1 LREQLPCEFD
11 TKNPRLDHPRVVI
24 GTPLERLE
32 DLRLLRG
39 NGQFVDDLHVA
50 GMLHAVVVRSMF
62 AHGTIR
68 ALEVRAARALPGVH
82 AIYTARDVAA
92 AYGGSVP
99 HVPLRVGSFAE
110 VEPFAQP
117 VIAHGKVRYV
127 GEPLAI
133 VVAESVA
140 HAEDAAEAVQADIEP
155 LPAIVDRASALA
167 GSALLFESA
176 GRNTVAT
183 YTAAKGDAAGVRAAY
198 RRSERF
204 AMHRH
209 SAVFMEPRGL
219 LADWRGAESRM
230 VVTGSAKVPFAN
242 RRMLT
247 RCMDLPEE
255 CIEMRWSDFGGGFG
269 VRGDFYPEDF
279 LVPFA
284 SRKLGRPVK
293 WVEDRRE
300 NLLAAN
306 HARDIE
312 CELEMACD
320 GEGRVLCLRGHAW
333 VNVGAY
339 YRMSGAVQ
347 PRNVAQFIAGPYRV
361 PHVHMQ
367 STVLVSNKTP
377 TGAYRGPGRF
387 EADFFRERLFDMAA
401 RDLGIDPVEF
411 RRRNL
416 VAKDEMPYELA
427 TLTPVESREALDNGD
442 YTLTLERCLQEIGW
456 HDKAPRVGKRQADG
470 RHFGMGIGC
479 FVEGGGAGPKETARL
494 VLHADGG
501 VDVHVGSVNLGQGM
515 ETVFTQIA
523 AEALG
528 MPMERLRICHGSTS
542 GLREGFGSFHSR
554 SVVMGGSAVVLAA
567 QALKGKMQADSR
579 RPLEAEAE
587 FHSHRH
593 TYSYGAAAACVAV
606 DPRTG
611 QVELLD
617 YVTVQDVGRI
627 MNPLTCAGQAVGAVV
642 QGLGGV
648 FLERMAYDAQGQFLS
663 GSFADYLLPS
673 ASDFPRIRA
682 IVLENSPSPFNP
694 LGAKGGGE
702 GGIVPVAGVVANAV
716 ASALAPLGAAPRE
729 LPLAPPQ
736 VWSLIESHRR

>member
-1 LREQLPCEFD
+1 M
-11 TKNPRLDHPRVVI
+11 I

-39 NGQFVDDLHVA
+39 RGQFVDDLHID
-50 GMLHAVVVRSMF
+50 GMLHAVMVRSPV

-68 ALEVRAARALPGVH
+68 SIDISAARSLPGVH
-82 AIYTARDVAA
+82 AIYTAADVAA
-92 AYGGSVP
+92 SYGGTVP
-99 HVPLRVGSFAE
+99 IVPLRVGSFTK
-110 VEPFAQP
+110 VEPFGQP
-117 VIAHGKVRYV
+117 VIAQHKVRYV

-133 VVAESVA
+133 VVADSPA
-140 HAEDAAEAVQADIEP
+140 RAEDAAEAVQVEIEP
-155 LPAIVDRASALA
+155 LPAVIDRTSALQS
-167 GSALLFESA
+167 GSLLFEPVGTNA
-176 GRNTVAT
+176 VVT
-183 YTAAKGDAAGVRAAY
+183 YTAAKGDPAGVHAAY
-198 RRSERF
+198 RRTEKFRV
-204 AMHRH
+204 HRH

-219 LADWRGAESRM
+219 LADWRGAESRL

-242 RRMLT
+242 RRMMT

-293 WVEDRRE
+293 WIEDRRE

-312 CELEMACD
+312 CELEIACSAD
-320 GEGRVLCLRGHAW
+320 GTVLALKGHAY

-367 STVLVSNKTP
+367 STVIVSNKTP

-401 RDLGIDPVEF
+401 ADLGIDRVEF

-416 VAKDEMPYELA
+416 VSKDEMPYPVA
-427 TLTPVESREALDNGD
+427 TLTPVEAREALDNGD
-442 YTLTLERCLQEIGW
+442 YSLTLARCLEEIRW
-456 HDKAPRVGKRQADG
+456 SERAAQVGKRQDDG
-470 RHFGMGIGC
+470 RHLGLGIGC
-479 FVEGGGAGPKETARL
+479 FVEGGGAGPKETARI
-494 VLHADGG
+494 VAQPDGTF
-501 VDVHVGSVNLGQGM
+501 DVHVGSVNLGQGM

-523 AEALG
+523 CDALG
-528 MPMERLRICHGSTS
+528 APLDRIRLFHGSTR

-567 QALKGKMQADSR
+567 DALKKKMQDEPR

-593 TYSYGAAAACVAV
+593 TYSYGAAAAYVAV
-606 DPRTG
+606 DPKTG

-648 FLERMAYDAQGQFLS
+648 FLEHMAYDEHGQFLS

-673 ASDFPRIRA
+673 ATDFPRIRA

-716 ASALAPLGAAPRE
+716 ASALGPLGAAPRE
-729 LPLAPPQ
+729 LPLSPPYL
-736 VWSLIESHRR
+736 WSLVQSSR

>member
-1 LREQLPCEFD
+1 M
-11 TKNPRLDHPRVVI
+11 I
-24 GTPLERLE
+24 GTSLERLE

-39 NGQFVDDLHVA
+39 RGQFVDDLHVD
-50 GMLHAVVVRSMF
+50 GMLHAVIVRSPA
-62 AHGTIR
+62 AHGQIR
-68 ALEVRAARALPGVH
+68 RLDLGAARALPGVH
-82 AIYTARDVAA
+82 AIYTAADVAS
-92 AYGGSVP
+92 AYGGTVP
-99 HVPLRVGSFAE
+99 AVPLRVGSFAQ
-110 VEPFAQP
+110 VEPYGQP
-117 VIAHGKVRYV
+117 VIAQHKVRYV

-133 VVAESVA
+133 VVADSPA
-140 HAEDAAEAVQADIEP
+140 CAEDAAEAVQVDIEP
-155 LPAIVDRASALA
+155 LPAVTNRASALQ
-167 GSALLFESA
+167 GGALLFESTGTNA
-176 GRNTVAT
+176 VVT
-183 YTAAKGDAAGVRAAY
+183 YTAVKGDGAKVQSAY
-198 RRSERF
+198 RRAEKFRV
-204 AMHRH
+204 HRH

-242 RRMLT
+242 RRMMT

-269 VRGDFYPEDF
+269 VRGEFYPEDF

-284 SRKLGRPVK
+284 SLKLGRPVK
-293 WVEDRRE
+293 WIEDRRE

-312 CELEMACD
+312 CELEIACSAD
-320 GEGRVLCLRGHAW
+320 GRVLALSGHAY

-361 PHVHMQ
+361 PNVHMQ
-367 STVLVSNKTP
+367 STVIVTNKTP

-401 RDLGIDPVEF
+401 GDLGIDRVAF

-416 VAKDEMPYELA
+416 VSKDEMPYPLPTLAPIEAREEL
-427 TLTPVESREALDNGD
+427 DGGD
-442 YTLTLERCLQEIGW
+442 YGLTLARCLDEIRW
-456 HDKAPRVGKRQADG
+456 NERASEVGKRQADG
-470 RHFGMGIGC
+470 RYLGLGIGC
-479 FVEGGGAGPKETARL
+479 FIEGGGAGPKETARMI
-494 VLHADGG
+494 AQPDGM

-523 AEALG
+523 SDALG
-528 MPMERLRICHGSTS
+528 IPMERIRLHHGSTS

-554 SVVMGGSAVVLAA
+554 SVVMGGSAVLLAA
-567 QALKGKMQADSR
+567 DALKAKMGRETR
-579 RPLEAEAE
+579 RPLEAEAD
-587 FHSHRH
+587 FHNHRH
-593 TYSYGAAAACVAV
+593 TYSYGTAAACVAV
-606 DPRTG
+606 DPKTG
-611 QVELLD
+611 QVEVLE

-627 MNPLTCAGQAVGAVV
+627 INPLTCAGQAVGAVV

-648 FLERMAYDAQGQFLS
+648 FLEHMAYDEDGQFLS
-663 GSFADYLLPS
+663 GSLVDYLLPG
-673 ASDFPRIRA
+673 AADFPTIRA

-702 GGIVPVAGVVANAV
+702 GGIVPVGGVVANAV
-716 ASALAPLGAAPRE
+716 ASALASFGALPRD
-729 LPLAPPQ
+729 LPLSPPH
-736 VWSLIESHRR
+736 VWSLVQSRR